1 MKKIKIWTPANDGS
15 ALSIKSI
22 ENGTK
27 TAEEL
32 GFQLIFDKEKNFGQF
47 MLGVTPVKNS
57 KSAHFA

>member
-32 GFQLIFDKEKNFGQF
+32 GFQLIFDKEKN
-47 MLGVTPVKNS
+47 LVNLC
-57 KSAHFA
+57 